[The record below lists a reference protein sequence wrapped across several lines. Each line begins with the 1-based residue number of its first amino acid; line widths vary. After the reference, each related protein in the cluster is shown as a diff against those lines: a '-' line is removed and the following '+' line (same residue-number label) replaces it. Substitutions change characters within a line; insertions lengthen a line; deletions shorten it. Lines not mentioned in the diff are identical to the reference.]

1 MKKNIILLAF
11 LCFAN
16 ASDNFYY
23 QNHKKVFL
31 SPLKTARSFQKLDT
45 NQTDKIEYYK
55 TDKGQIVG
63 INRELI
69 LKLKEE
75 KILDSLIEKYQLNLK
90 KKLAKNLYLVE
101 VKNTEAIFNTSN
113 KLYNEDNVSYAQPD
127 FIKNIKSR

>member
-1 MKKNIILLAF
+1 MKKIFLLFSF

-23 QNHKKVFL
+23 QNNNKVFL
-31 SPLKTARSFQKLDT
+31 TPITINQKVQKRDL
-45 NQTDKIEYYK
+45 NQTDIIHFYK
-55 TDKGQIVG
+55 TDKGHIVG

-101 VKNTEAIFNTSN
+101 VKNTEAIFYTCN
-113 KLYNEDNVSYAQPD
+113 KLYNDANVSYAQPN
-127 FIKNIKSR
+127 FIKKIKSR